1 MPDDEALKRARR
13 QKMALRMALRRLAEP
28 GIERGDE
35 EIRRGDEEIRRGDE
49 EIRRG
54 DEEIRRG
61 DEEIRRGDEEIR
73 RGALQDFG
81 GRDRAAADIFQR
93 AIDLGGHLIVAFVAP
108 VSAPSRS
115 RRRPVSGPSSLQ
127 ALAAAADAELDE
139 LRLMLAQKRMQFAH
153 ALQTRL
159 TAAADA
165 AASTGPQK
173 PWSATAKE

>member
-1 MPDDEALKRARR
+1 MPDDEALRRARR
-13 QKMALRMALRRLAEP
+13 QKMELRRLAEP
-28 GIERGDE
+28 GIE
-35 EIRRGDEEIRRGDE
+35 RGDE

-115 RRRPVSGPSSLQ
+115 RRRPVSGPSSPQ
-127 ALAAAADAELDE
+127 AVAAAADAELAE
-139 LRLMLAQKRMQFAH
+139 IRVLLTQKRMQIAH
-153 ALQTRL
+153 ALQTRM